1 MSGSTS
7 ATTYINVTITPDLGF
22 KLVFDSMTATEA
34 LGRPFLCELQMSS
47 IKAQGELMSLLGSS
61 VTVSTTLPDKSK
73 RYFNGIVARV
83 AYAGLSSGA
92 FSYRIE
98 LRPWIWLLSR
108 TQDCQIFQNM
118 SAYAIIS
125 QIFQKAGFSDVKDNR
140 QNQAG
145 STVLEFCVQYRETAF
160 DFVTR
165 LMEEW
170 GLYYFFQHADG
181 KHTLVICDDP
191 NSHASIGAAIPF
203 QADQTELRAV
213 EDHIWQWSSELMVMP
228 GKFTYRDYNFTTPTA
243 DLETRSILSG
253 SHSHGTLEVYDYP
266 GPYDTAANGDK
277 LAKVRMQDLNSRRQI
292 LYGTSNSRRLYTG
305 CKFTLSEFYEKSE
318 NQEYTVIG
326 ATYTLSMAEGSAT
339 TAGAMRDTFRCMFQ
353 AIKGSTN
360 FQLNRQT
367 PRPMI
372 RGPQTAKVVGA
383 KGDEITTDQYGRVKV
398 KFYWDRSTTQDE
410 TGDTSCWIRVA
421 QVWAAASWGAIFIP
435 RVGQEVVVEFL
446 EGNPDRPIITGC
458 VYNANNTVPYALPD
472 NKTRSTIK
480 TNSSKGG
487 GGFNEIRFEDNAGSE
502 EVFFQAQKDYNKTV
516 KNNETVTITQDTTTT
531 VQKGNRSIT
540 VSQGNNSLTVS
551 QGNKSVTVSQ
561 GNDSLTVSTGN
572 HSITISSGSSTVS
585 AAQSITL
592 KVGSN
597 SITISTTGIT
607 INGGQISAT
616 ASESMSL
623 DGGGEMTL
631 TAGEIA
637 IN

>member
-1 MSGSTS
+1 MSSSTS
-7 ATTYINVTITPDLGF
+7 STSYINVTVTPDPGF
-22 KLVFDSMTATEA
+22 KLVFDSMTGTEV
-34 LGRPFLCELQMSS
+34 LGRPFLYELQMSS

-61 VTVSTTLPDKSK
+61 VTVSITLPDKSK
-73 RYFNGIVARV
+73 RYFNGIITRV
-83 AYAGLSSGA
+83 AYAGLRGGA
-92 FSYRIE
+92 FNYRIE

-125 QIFQKAGFSDVKDNR
+125 QIFQNAGFSDVQDNR

-145 STVLEFCVQYRETAF
+145 STELEFCVQYRETAF

-165 LMEEW
+165 LMEQW
-170 GLYYFFQHADG
+170 GLYYFFKHADG
-181 KHTLVICDDP
+181 KHTVVICDDP

-203 QADQTELRAV
+203 QPDQTELRAV

-243 DLETRSILSG
+243 DLETRSTLSG
-253 SHSHGTLEVYDYP
+253 SHTYGTMEVYDYP
-266 GPYDTAANGDK
+266 GPYDTTDTGQK
-277 LAKVRMQDLNSRRQI
+277 LADVRMQDLNSRRQI

-305 CKFTLSEFYEKSE
+305 CKFTLSKFYQDSE
-318 NQEYTVIG
+318 NAEYTVIG
-326 ATYTLSMAEGSAT
+326 ATYTLSMAEGSGT
-339 TAGAMRDTFRCMFQ
+339 TAGAMRDTFRCTFQ
-353 AIKGSTN
+353 AIKGSTH

-383 KGDEITTDQYGRVKV
+383 SGDEITTDQYGRVKV
-398 KFYWDRSTTQDE
+398 KFYWDRSSTQDE
-410 TGDTSCWIRVA
+410 NSSCWIRVA

-446 EGNPDRPIITGC
+446 EGDPDRPIITGC

-472 NKTRSTIK
+472 NKTRSTFK
-480 TNSSKGG
+480 TNSSTGG
-487 GGFNEIRFEDNAGSE
+487 GGSNEIRFEDKAGSE

-540 VSQGNNSLTVS
+540 VSQGNNSVTVS
-551 QGNKSVTVSQ
+551 QGNNSVTVSK

-572 HSITISSGSSTVS
+572 HSITVSSGSSTVS

-623 DGGGEMTL
+623 NGGASMSL
-631 TAGEIA
+631 SAGEVA